1 MMPFLIGE
9 RVSLRPVEETD
20 LDGPYAE
27 WINSQEADLLTEHAQ
42 FPHSRRDLQRYAE
55 SRNSSPNHLW
65 LAVVESQSG
74 RHVGNIE
81 LSDIDW
87 VHRKAKYAVI
97 IGDRSARG
105 KGYGLEASVLLLRHA
120 FGKLNLNRVE
130 LGVHEQNFAARK
142 LYDKL
147 GFVEE
152 GRQRQAFLRDG
163 TFRDIVAMG
172 LLAEDFYAQRLP
184 EDVGTGDT
192 E

>member
-1 MMPFLIGE
+1 MPFLIGE
-9 RVSLRPVEETD
+9 RVCLRPVEETD
-20 LDGPYAE
+20 LEGPYAA

-97 IGDRSARG
+97 IGDRSAQG
-105 KGYGLEASVLLLRHA
+105 KGYGLEASVLLLRYA

-130 LGVHEQNFAARK
+130 LGVHEQNIAARK

-147 GFVEE
+147 GFAEE

-172 LLAEDFYAQRLP
+172 LLAEDFYAQRLS
-184 EDVGTGDT
+184 EDVGNSQ
-192 E
+192 